1 MGIIINLQRFSVHDG
16 PGIRTTVFLKGCTL
30 NCAWCHNPESID
42 PKPQQQFNSHKIYGE
57 EMTAE
62 EVITEVMKDK
72 QYYDNSQGGM
82 TLSGG
87 EPLLQADFAAEILK
101 AAKEKGIHTALD
113 TAGNVPWQSF
123 EKVLP
128 YLDLILLDL
137 KIMDPILHKTYTGSD
152 NKKILENAKRL
163 FETGIEVNVRIPMI
177 GGVNDTLENIRATA
191 GFIKG
196 YQRITEVKL
205 LPYHSLGMEKAK
217 SLGLTQQEFI
227 TPDKEALMQFAKEFD
242 CVVKF

>member
-113 TAGNVPWQSF
+113 TAGNVPWQAF

-128 YLDLILLDL
+128 FVDLILLDL
-137 KIMDPILHKTYTGSD
+137 KIMDSILHKTYTGSD

-191 GFIKG
+191 EFIKG
-196 YQRITEVKL
+196 YPRITQVKL

>member
-42 PKPQQQFNSHKIYGE
+42 PKPQQQLNSHKIYGE

-113 TAGNVPWQSF
+113 TAGNVPWQAF

-128 YLDLILLDL
+128 FVDLILLDL
-137 KIMDPILHKTYTGSD
+137 KIMDSILHKTYTGSD

-191 GFIKG
+191 EFIKG
-196 YQRITEVKL
+196 YPRITQVKL

>member
-1 MGIIINLQRFSVHDG
+1 MGILSNIQRFSVHDG

-30 NCAWCHNPESID
+30 NCAWCHNPETID
-42 PKPQQQFNSHKIYGE
+42 PKPQLQLNTQKLYGE
-57 EMTAE
+57 EMSAE
-62 EVITEVMKDK
+62 EVVAEVLKDK

-113 TAGNVPWQSF
+113 TAGNIPWLAF

-128 YLDLILLDL
+128 FLDLVLLDL

-152 NKKILENAKRL
+152 NKIIHENAKKL
-163 FETGIEVNVRIPMI
+163 FSTGIEVNVRIPVI

-191 GFIKG
+191 EFIKG
-196 YQRITEVKL
+196 YPNITEVKL

-217 SLGLTQQEFI
+217 SIGLTQQEFI
-227 TPDKEALMQFAKEFD
+227 TPDKEVLKQFAKEFD
-242 CVVKF
+242 CFVKF